1 LVNEKYTYNVAINYK
16 RQKYKA
22 KKHILHKK
30 SLKTKI
36 IRTYDKDHKQIQTC
50 KLQIVCN
57 SNIVIL
63 NLLHSAYVQL
73 MSLYERQL

>member
-1 LVNEKYTYNVAINYK
+1 VAINYK

-36 IRTYDKDHKQIQTC
+36 IKTYDKDLNKYKHVNF
-50 KLQIVCN
+50 KL
-57 SNIVIL
+57 
-63 NLLHSAYVQL
+63 SAI
-73 MSLYERQL
+73 RT